1 MRELFLLKMA
11 VPHMSQIQ
19 KDGLKI
25 KTLEGI
31 QSESIKCHKK
41 GMTLDQ
47 ILAPSYK
54 NKDFMFILYHLG
66 IDADKLKEIV
76 TDYISEYEH
85 ANRSI

>member
-11 VPHMSQIQ
+11 VPHMNQLQ

-31 QSESIKCHKK
+31 QSESIRCHKK

-47 ILAPSYK
+47 LMTPVLK
-54 NKDFMFILYHLG
+54 NKDLMFILFNLG
-66 IDADKLKEIV
+66 VDKDKLTELV
-76 TDYISEYEH
+76 RGYITEYEH
-85 ANRSI
+85 TNRVA